1 MKLNNETKVGALT
14 AIAIT
19 MLILGFNFL
28 KGKSLFKTGNYIFAK
43 YTNTKGIMVSNGVFI
58 KGYKVGTVYEIE
70 NSDPSLKEIVVTI
83 KLTGNFNI
91 PRNSVAIIQESP
103 LAAPN
108 ISIAMGNDTTHY
120 LTSGETIATSEN
132 EGLLSTLTSKVAPL
146 GNQIKVTMHSLD
158 SLVNNV
164 NSLLDEDGKGNLK
177 QSIANINKATAS
189 LLVSAAS
196 IEKMLNAQSGAI
208 SQTMVNVN
216 SFTKNLAENNEKIS
230 KTMGNLEKTTENFAN
245 ADIDGVINS
254 LKKSTN
260 KLNDILEK
268 VDNKDGT
275 VGLLMND
282 KTLYINL
289 TNAVR
294 SANILMDD
302 LKVHPRRYINIFGR
316 KDKTPPLTA
325 PLNDTATHTN

>member
-1 MKLNNETKVGALT
+1 MKINNETKVGALT

-28 KGKSLFKTGNYIFAK
+28 KGKSLFKTGNYLFAK

-58 KGYKVGTVYEIE
+58 NGFKVGSVYEIE

-83 KLTGNFNI
+83 KLEGNFNI
-91 PRNSVAIIQESP
+91 PKNSVASIKESA
-103 LAAPN
+103 LSAPSME
-108 ISIAMGNDTTHY
+108 IVMGNDPHSLNTGDTII
-120 LTSGETIATSEN
+120 TGESQSLIGS
-132 EGLLSTLTSKVAPL
+132 L
-146 GNQIKVTMHSLD
+146 GNKLAPVGDQLKTTMHSVD

-164 NSLLDEDGKGNLK
+164 NSLLDADGKGNLK

-196 IEKMLNAQSGAI
+196 IERMLNAQSGVI
-208 SQTMVNVN
+208 SQTMANVN
-216 SFTKNLAENNEKIS
+216 GFTKNLADNNDKIT
-230 KTMGNLEKTTENFAN
+230 KTMANMQRTTENLAN
-245 ADIDGVINS
+245 ADIDGIINS

-260 KLNDILEK
+260 KLTDILEK
-268 VDNKDGT
+268 VDNKEGT
-275 VGLLMND
+275 IGLLVND
-282 KTLYINL
+282 KQLYYNL

-302 LKVHPRRYINIFGR
+302 LKVHPKRYINILGR
-316 KDKTPPLTA
+316 RDKTPPLTA
-325 PLNDTATHTN
+325 PLNDSATHP

>member
-1 MKLNNETKVGALT
+1 MKINNETKVGALT

-28 KGKSLFKTGNYIFAK
+28 KGKSLFKTGNYLFAK

-58 KGYKVGTVYEIE
+58 NGFKVGSIYEIE

-83 KLTGNFNI
+83 KLEGNFNI
-91 PRNSVAIIQESP
+91 PKNSVASIKESA
-103 LAAPN
+103 LSAP
-108 ISIAMGNDTTHY
+108 SMEIAMGNDPHY
-120 LTSGETIATSEN
+120 LNTGDTITTGESQSLMGSIGN
-132 EGLLSTLTSKVAPL
+132 KLAPVGDQL
-146 GNQIKVTMHSLD
+146 KTTMHSVD

-164 NSLLDEDGKGNLK
+164 NSLLDADGKGNLK

-196 IEKMLNAQSGAI
+196 IERMLNAQSGAI
-208 SQTMVNVN
+208 SQTMANVN
-216 SFTKNLAENNEKIS
+216 GFTKNLADNNDKIT
-230 KTMGNLEKTTENFAN
+230 KTMANMQKTTENLAN
-245 ADIDGVINS
+245 ADIDGIINS

-260 KLNDILEK
+260 KLTDILEK
-268 VDNKDGT
+268 VDNKEGT
-275 VGLLMND
+275 IGLLVND
-282 KTLYINL
+282 KQLYYNL

-302 LKVHPRRYINIFGR
+302 LKVHPKRYINILGR
-316 KDKTPPLTA
+316 RDKTPPLTA
-325 PLNDTATHTN
+325 PLNDSATHP

>member
-1 MKLNNETKVGALT
+1 MKINNETKVGALT

-28 KGKSLFKTGNYIFAK
+28 KGKSLFKTGNYLFAK

-58 KGYKVGTVYEIE
+58 NGFKVGSIYEIE

-83 KLTGNFNI
+83 KLEGNFNI
-91 PRNSVAIIQESP
+91 PKNSVASIKESA
-103 LAAPN
+103 LSAP
-108 ISIAMGNDTTHY
+108 SMEIAMGNDPHY
-120 LTSGETIATSEN
+120 LNTGDTITTGESQSLIGS
-132 EGLLSTLTSKVAPL
+132 L
-146 GNQIKVTMHSLD
+146 GNKLAPVGDQLKTTMHSVD

-164 NSLLDEDGKGNLK
+164 NSLLDADGKGNLK

-196 IEKMLNAQSGAI
+196 IERMLNAQSGAI
-208 SQTMVNVN
+208 SQTMANVN
-216 SFTKNLAENNEKIS
+216 GFTKNLADNNDKIT
-230 KTMGNLEKTTENFAN
+230 KTMANMQKTTENLAN
-245 ADIDGVINS
+245 ADIDGIINS

-260 KLNDILEK
+260 KLTDILEK
-268 VDNKDGT
+268 VDNKEGT
-275 VGLLMND
+275 IGLLVND
-282 KTLYINL
+282 KQLYYNL

-302 LKVHPRRYINIFGR
+302 LKVHPKRYINIFGR
-316 KDKTPPLTA
+316 RDKTPPLTA
-325 PLNDTATHTN
+325 PLNDSATHP

>member
-1 MKLNNETKVGALT
+1 MKINNETKVGALT

-28 KGKSLFKTGNYIFAK
+28 KGKSLFKTGNYLFAK

-58 KGYKVGTVYEIE
+58 NGFKVGNIYEIE

-91 PRNSVAIIQESP
+91 PKNSVATIKESA
-103 LAAPN
+103 LSAPTVE
-108 ISIAMGNDTTHY
+108 ILMGNDTQFLNT
-120 LTSGETIATSEN
+120 GDTIATSEN
-132 EGLLSTLTSKVAPL
+132 ESLLSSIGSKIAPV
-146 GNQIKVTMHSLD
+146 GNQLKTTMHSMD
-158 SLVNNV
+158 SLLNNV
-164 NSLLDEDGKGNLK
+164 NSLLDADGKDHLK

-189 LLVSAAS
+189 LLVSTAS
-196 IEKMLNAQSGAI
+196 IEKMLNTQSGAI
-208 SQTMVNVN
+208 SQTMNNVN

-230 KTMGNLEKTTENFAN
+230 KTMGNLQKTTENFAN
-245 ADIDGVINS
+245 ADIDGIINS

-260 KLNDILEK
+260 TLNDILEK
-268 VDNKDGT
+268 VDNKEGT
-275 VGLLMND
+275 VGMLMND
-282 KTLYINL
+282 KALYNIL

-302 LKVHPRRYINIFGR
+302 LKVHPRRYINILGK